1 VLSTEE
7 RLPKSRPGSVATSTR
22 KPVERT
28 FISEGR
34 VHLSLEAARCLGGT
48 ATMEGLDRGQIVQEL
63 IRTHLRKYVVQVR
76 SDRTPDEPETVEG
89 AAA

>member
-1 VLSTEE
+1 
-7 RLPKSRPGSVATSTR
+7 
-22 KPVERT
+22 
-28 FISEGR
+28 
-34 VHLSLEAARCLGGT
+34 
-48 ATMEGLDRGQIVQEL
+48 MEGLDRGQIVQEL